1 VICLPILHPGDRAM
15 EDVVA
20 VILGGGKGTR
30 LFPLTQHR
38 SKPAVPIAGTYRL
51 IDVAVSNCLHADVR
65 RIFVL
70 TQYQSESLNSH
81 IGDTY
86 KFDMFSSGF
95 VEVLAAEQT
104 EKSSE
109 WFQGTA
115 DAVRQ
120 VARHLDRES
129 CGQLL
134 VLGGDQL
141 YRMDFRDMMRV
152 HKESKAD
159 VTVAIKAVP
168 AEQTAGFGIM
178 KVASDGRIVH
188 FEEKPSAERLP
199 DLVSKPPGRSEP
211 TYLASMGI
219 YIFDRRALREALSN
233 EKNIDFGRHLIPSML
248 SRMRVQAYV
257 FDGYWEDVGSIRS
270 YYDANIA
277 LTAPEPSFS
286 FYHPRCPIFTH
297 PRFLAPTKARSC
309 RVREALMA
317 DGCFIE
323 GAEIESSVIG
333 IRSRIG
339 EGVRIR
345 RSLLLGADHY
355 ESMAQMQALPGD
367 EPPIGIGA
375 GSLIEGAIIDKNAR
389 IGRNVRI
396 VNEARVREQDASN
409 YYIREGIVIVP
420 KNGVLPDGTV
430 I

>member
-1 VICLPILHPGDRAM
+1 MGM
-15 EDVVA
+15 EDLVA
-20 VILGGGKGTR
+20 VILGGGRGTR

-38 SKPAVPIAGTYRL
+38 SKPAVPIGGTYRL

-81 IGDTY
+81 IADTY

-104 EKSSE
+104 EQSSE

-129 CGQLL
+129 CDELL
-134 VLGGDQL
+134 ILGGDML
-141 YRMDFRDMMRV
+141 YRLDFKEMMRV
-152 HKESKAD
+152 HRDSKAD
-159 VTVAIKAVP
+159 ATVAIKVVP

-178 KVASDGRIVH
+178 KVAPDGRIVH
-188 FEEKPSAERLP
+188 FEEKPAADRLP
-199 DLVSKPPGRSEP
+199 QLASGLPGRSEP
-211 TYLASMGI
+211 AYLASMGI
-219 YIFDRRALREALSN
+219 YIFGRRALREALAN
-233 EKNIDFGRHLIPSML
+233 DKNIDFGRHVIPAML
-248 SRMRVQAYV
+248 SRLRVQSYV
-257 FDGYWEDVGSIRS
+257 FEGYWEDVGSIRS
-270 YYDANIA
+270 YYEANLA
-277 LTAPEPSFS
+277 LTTPEPAFS

-297 PRFLAPTKARSC
+297 PRFLAPTKARSA
-309 RVREALMA
+309 RVREALIA

-323 GAEIESSVIG
+323 GADIESSVVG

-355 ESMAQMQALPGD
+355 ESLAQMKALPAS

-375 GSLIEGAIIDKNAR
+375 GSIIEGAIIDKNAR
-389 IGRNVRI
+389 IGRQVRI
-396 VNEARVREQDASN
+396 LNEGRVPERDAAN
-409 YYIREGIVIVP
+409 HYIREGIVIVP
-420 KNGVLPDGTV
+420 KNAILPDGTV

>member
-1 VICLPILHPGDRAM
+1 M

-38 SKPAVPIAGTYRL
+38 SKPAVPIGGTYRL

-104 EKSSE
+104 EHSSE

-120 VARHLDRES
+120 VARHLDREA
-129 CGQLL
+129 CDELL
-134 VLGGDQL
+134 ILGGDQL
-141 YRMDFRDMMRV
+141 YRMDFREMMRV
-152 HKESKAD
+152 HRESKAD
-159 VTVAIKAVP
+159 ATVAIKAVP

-178 KVASDGRIVH
+178 KMAADGRIVH
-188 FEEKPSAERLP
+188 FEEKPGAERLP
-199 DLVSKPPGRSEP
+199 DLVSPLPGREP
-211 TYLASMGI
+211 GYLASMGI
-219 YIFDRRALREALSN
+219 YIFNRRALREALSN
-233 EKNIDFGRHLIPSML
+233 EKNIDFGRHLIPAML
-248 SRMRVQAYV
+248 SRLRVQAYV
-257 FDGYWEDVGSIRS
+257 FEGYWEDVGSIRS

-277 LTAPEPSFS
+277 LTTPEPAFS

-297 PRFLAPTKARSC
+297 PRFLAPTKARSFK
-309 RVREALMA
+309 VREALIA

-345 RSLLLGADHY
+345 RSLILGADEY
-355 ESMAQMQALPGD
+355 ESMAQMRGLPAG
-367 EPPIGIGA
+367 EPPIGIGS
-375 GSLIEGAIIDKNAR
+375 GSIIEGAIIDKDAR

-396 VNEARVREQDASN
+396 VNEARVRERDAAH

-420 KNGVLPDGTV
+420 KDGVVPDGTV